1 MEQDLEKNTAPSP
14 HHSASNDKIHRV
26 YYTEAPNTHYVSQ
39 VPNAPF
45 EKLGNPGPL
54 GLFSFAVTTFML
66 GLFKCGA
73 GLPDNNPAGDV
84 GPDNAVLGTGLFMG
98 GIAQFAAGMWEIRV
112 GNSFGGT
119 LHTSVSIQPQHPQYF
134 LKTSK
139 WLLTT
144 VILVRCILVVIL
156 LFPYPRIWHSRS
168 LQRGRSGSDLRHGYL
183 HDSLGN
189 TSLDLLFGITE
200 NKLDNCN
207 HSLCPYYCV
216 LCSCNC

>member
-1 MEQDLEKNTAPSP
+1 MDQDLERNAIPSP
-14 HHSASNDKIHRV
+14 NHSASNDKINRV
-26 YYTEAPNTHYVSQ
+26 YYTEGPPNSHYVSQ

-119 LHTSVSIQPQHPQYF
+119 LHTS
-134 LKTSK
+134 
-139 WLLTT
+139 
-144 VILVRCILVVIL
+144 
-156 LFPYPRIWHSRS
+156 
-168 LQRGRSGSDLRHGYL
+168 
-183 HDSLGN
+183 
-189 TSLDLLFGITE
+189 
-200 NKLDNCN
+200 
-207 HSLCPYYCV
+207 
-216 LCSCNC
+216 